1 VQVDLGIGFADSIS
15 VLPFVWNF
23 CILQRYFGQKMDTI
37 WECMNIAS
45 RIAKQIEG
53 SDNLVPK
60 SQSGAAT
67 PVADLQELSTTI
79 NSVRTTLVP
88 FVTSSKKSKIVTEP
102 PFEIC
107 IKGIKETL
115 NELHQ
120 FFKDLEKDFSVPTWK
135 TQKVKIYQQDFVL
148 RQKLDQF
155 TALFNPE
162 DPKDV
167 KEKDTKKKEKQESK
181 VSSPNA
187 ASMISDVE
195 GKEMWVKSFGDST
208 IMVPWNVFFSTLEA
222 YLSTSLKEEEEFIKM
237 FIDFTKND
245 NVSCYEFGVF
255 LKWFGPLKGCCQRML
270 DSLRPGLLCGFVPA
284 VEANLLLENKRE
296 GTYLVRCSKTQP
308 GSFAVTFVDNMQ
320 KVKHCLLYNVLP
332 HGLTLKN
339 PPTVYS
345 SLNEFAEAHT
355 NKLKHPL
362 GNTWTK
368 KKNLKG
374 FQYDGQIP
382 EAVNTTTS
390 STASTNQSG
399 LEGSQCVVCMDA
411 PLETVFLEC
420 GHLACCAKCSEKLKL
435 CPICRNQ
442 IARVIPIFRAT

>member
-1 VQVDLGIGFADSIS
+1 LELLHIAAIFWA
-15 VLPFVWNF
+15 
-23 CILQRYFGQKMDTI
+23 KMDTI

-60 SQSGAAT
+60 SQNGAAT

-162 DPKDV
+162 DPKDA
-167 KEKDTKKKEKQESK
+167 KEKDTKKKDTKQESK

-195 GKEMWVKSFGDST
+195 GKEMWVKSFGDS
-208 IMVPWNVFFSTLEA
+208 V
-222 YLSTSLKEEEEFIKM
+222 
-237 FIDFTKND
+237 
-245 NVSCYEFGVF
+245 
-255 LKWFGPLKGCCQRML
+255 
-270 DSLRPGLLCGFVPA
+270 
-284 VEANLLLENKRE
+284 
-296 GTYLVRCSKTQP
+296 
-308 GSFAVTFVDNMQ
+308 
-320 KVKHCLLYNVLP
+320 CLLP
-332 HGLTLKN
+332 
-339 PPTVYS
+339 
-345 SLNEFAEAHT
+345 
-355 NKLKHPL
+355 
-362 GNTWTK
+362 
-368 KKNLKG
+368 NLHSK
-374 FQYDGQIP
+374 
-382 EAVNTTTS
+382 
-390 STASTNQSG
+390 
-399 LEGSQCVVCMDA
+399 
-411 PLETVFLEC
+411 
-420 GHLACCAKCSEKLKL
+420 
-435 CPICRNQ
+435 
-442 IARVIPIFRAT
+442 